1 MNFPKARIEAPLAS
15 SSTQLG
21 AKGLGFEHSRE
32 PSHRSRKGWKKKGPS
47 NN

>member
-1 MNFPKARIEAPLAS
+1 MNFPRARIEAPLAS

-32 PSHRSRKGWKKKGPS
+32 VPRILFFLRILI
-47 NN
+47 